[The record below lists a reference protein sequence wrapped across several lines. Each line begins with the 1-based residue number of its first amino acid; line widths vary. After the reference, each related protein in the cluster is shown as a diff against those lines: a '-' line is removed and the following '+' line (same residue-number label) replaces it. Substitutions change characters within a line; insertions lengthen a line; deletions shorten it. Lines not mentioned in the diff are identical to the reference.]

1 MIVGGNGS
9 GLPVAGI
16 GALLGLQATR
26 VRFEFDDEAMEVK
39 LDSGGDKLADSGENF
54 AVGGK
59 VRTVP
64 HCSTPTAKQLH
75 LCYSA
80 QLVVFILVLLLFHV
94 S

>member
-1 MIVGGNGS
+1 MIADFRLPGALVAIGAAMFIGGNGS
-9 GLPVAGI
+9 GIPVAGI

-59 VRTVP
+59 VRTV
-64 HCSTPTAKQLH
+64 
-75 LCYSA
+75 
-80 QLVVFILVLLLFHV
+80 LLLYAHSIILLFAN
-94 S
+94 

>member
-64 HCSTPTAKQLH
+64 FLQQISCICVTVNNLLSTACCRYTSVAAL
-75 LCYSA
+75 
-80 QLVVFILVLLLFHV
+80 
-94 S
+94 